1 MRRFKLDITLAFKKL
16 SLTNGDE
23 AQLSVTNSA
32 MKKLIMGLIANGYLT
47 TEEMATY
54 VISQLKL
61 CDKQNLPHVLPE
73 NVLHK
78 LNETYHTV
86 SNGGTDV

>member
-1 MRRFKLDITLAFKKL
+1 LDITLAFKKL

-23 AQLSVTNSA
+23 ITLSIAPGA
-32 MKKLIMGLIANGYLT
+32 MKKMIIELIAQDYLT

-54 VISQLKL
+54 VISQLKI

-73 NVLHK
+73 NILKK
-78 LNETYHTV
+78 LNETYQ
-86 SNGGTDV
+86 SLNNGDENV